1 MTFPGEFDER
11 IRVDGNTAFPFAKYS
26 FHLILLLRRHYFKM
40 AVRRPFYGKAAGLK
54 EVNLMIPRI
63 KKILFATDLSS
74 GAYHAFLYAFSL
86 AEEYKAKI
94 TILHVIEPLPQ
105 FAVVF
110 KDFEETV
117 RQNRQERDVNEIK
130 RRLQLFCEKVGTR
143 IDAVCS
149 DYLSGILV
157 PMGHPVEAILN
168 AADEEGADVIIL
180 GSHGKGFM
188 KQTFLGSVSRA
199 VLERSRKPVLFVP
212 LPFQQKG
219 ADWIEI

>member
-1 MTFPGEFDER
+1 MKIF
-11 IRVDGNTAFPFAKYS
+11 
-26 FHLILLLRRHYFKM
+26 LREG
-40 AVRRPFYGKAAGLK
+40 RRAEGGKP
-54 EVNLMIPRI
+54 MIPRV

-74 GAYHAFLYAFSL
+74 SAYHAFLYAFSL

-117 RQNRQERDVNEIK
+117 RHNRQERDVHEIR
-130 RRLQLFCEKVGTR
+130 RRLQVFCEKVGTR

-157 PMGHPVEAILN
+157 PMGDPIEEILN
-168 AADEEGADVIIL
+168 AADKEGADIIVL
-180 GSHGKGFM
+180 GSRGKGLM
-188 KQTFLGSVSRA
+188 RQTLLGSVSRA
-199 VLERSRKPVLFVP
+199 VLERSRKPVLSIP
-212 LPFQQKG
+212 LPLQEG
-219 ADWIEI
+219 TDWIEI